1 MSDAGRSGAA
11 RGDAARAA
19 PRVSYVVARLERAL
33 SLAIGGRVAP
43 HGVTIGEYVVL
54 SLLSRQTGLS
64 NAQLA
69 RRSLVRPQSMME
81 VINALERK
89 RLIEREPDANHRRIL
104 RARITRRGGSVLAA
118 CERDVGGLEDEMLA
132 DLDEA
137 QRDQL
142 RGALTACVRRLGAG
156 LEDV

>member
-1 MSDAGRSGAA
+1 MSDVGRASAIT
-11 RGDAARAA
+11 GDAAQAA

-89 RLIEREPDANHRRIL
+89 GLIEREPDANHRRIL

-118 CERDVGGLEDEMLA
+118 CERDVSGLEDEMLA
-132 DLDEA
+132 GLDDA
-137 QRDQL
+137 QRDEL
-142 RGALTACVRRLGAG
+142 RRVLAQCVRRLGAG
-156 LEDV
+156 LDDV